1 MNNVHMQHE
10 QWRMQRTK
18 EKEKEKEKEKGKSRL
33 SRAAVMSS

>member
-18 EKEKEKEKEKGKSRL
+18 EKEKEKEKGKSRL